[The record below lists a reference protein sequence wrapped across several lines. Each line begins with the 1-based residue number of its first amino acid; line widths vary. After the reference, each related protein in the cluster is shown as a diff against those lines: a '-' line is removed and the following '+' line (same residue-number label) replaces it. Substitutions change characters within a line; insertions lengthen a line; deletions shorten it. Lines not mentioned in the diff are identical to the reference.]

1 MTEGLIHLT
10 VYYILSE
17 GCQMEW
23 IKLAMAAL
31 LCCLYTIPAP
41 PSHYWVGG
49 YWRNYKQCDELSD
62 NQDQSLSHNISH
74 HLCTGLVS
82 SYHLPHFIPTEG
94 LVLFSLIPHL
104 SSIFWHPSFHLQSLH
119 YYHNNLVNKPSVLE
133 LAVVEPCWLAWV

>member
-1 MTEGLIHLT
+1 
-10 VYYILSE
+10 
-17 GCQMEW
+17 
-23 IKLAMAAL
+23 MATSV
-31 LCCLYTIPAP
+31 CCLYTIPEP

-82 SYHLPHFIPTEG
+82 SYQPTEG
-94 LVLFSLIPHL
+94 LVIFSLIPHL

-119 YYHNNLVNKPSVLE
+119 YYHNNLVNIPSVLE
-133 LAVVEPCWLAWV
+133 LSIDVAISGGSVSKTIKDNDGTIIQSSWLSQHISC